1 MVFRIHPLTPLVAN
15 QIAAGEVV
23 ERPASIVKELIENS
37 LDAQAQRIQ
46 VRIEHGGLKKI
57 SVHDNGVGLHP
68 DDLKLALSRHA
79 TSKIK
84 DPEDLGHIDTL
95 GFRGEALASMVSV
108 ARVYLCSSQPAAS
121 HGQRIEIHG
130 GEAIEFGPWAHPT
143 GTTVEVSDLF
153 FNTPARRKFLKS
165 ETTERKHIDEVIRR
179 TSLANFDVSFEVEHD
194 GRSKRL
200 LLPASD
206 SHRRLAQLF
215 GKNFVTESVYIEESV
230 GDFTL
235 KGWIGLPTFSRSQ
248 ADNQYFFVNSRCVN
262 DKLVSHAVRR
272 AYRDVMFHGRHPVF
286 ALYLELPP
294 SDLDIN
300 VHPTKQEVRFVDSR
314 SVHNFIFSSVSRSLR
329 DIRPASGVVN
339 LGGSKEWE
347 QGNLPVEEGQARSDD
362 HEFTLP
368 VGGPLE
374 SFSGSYDEN
383 HNKESLPPMGYA
395 IGQLHGIFLLAQNND
410 GLILVDIHAAHE
422 RIVYEKLKTQFFG
435 SAVVQQR
442 LLVPIKVEATEKEV
456 DLFDSSSQFF
466 REMGLVVDR
475 IGPKTLVV
483 RSMPVLLSDDNAEML
498 LRDILSDISAHG
510 VSDRLQDRKEELL
523 ATMACHH
530 SIRAHRNMS
539 LPEMNAL
546 LREMEQ
552 TENAGQCNHGRPT
565 YLVKSLDDLNSMFL
579 RGR

>member
-1 MVFRIHPLTPLVAN
+1 MVFRIHSLTPLVAN

-37 LDAQAQRIQ
+37 LDAQAQRIR

-57 SVHDNGVGLHP
+57 SVYDNGVGLHP

-84 DPEDLGHIDTL
+84 DSEDLGHIDTL

-108 ARVYLCSSQPAAS
+108 ARVYLCSSQHGAS

-130 GEAIEFGPWAHPT
+130 GSAVEFGPWAHPT

-165 ETTERKHIDEVIRR
+165 ETTERRHIDEVIRR
-179 TSLANFDVSFEVEHD
+179 ASLANFDVAFEVEHD
-194 GRSKRL
+194 GKSRQL
-200 LLPASD
+200 VLPASD
-206 SHRRLAQLF
+206 PPRRLAQLF
-215 GKNFVTESVYIEESV
+215 GKKFVTESVYIEETA

-235 KGWIGLPTFSRSQ
+235 RGWVGLPTFSRSQ
-248 ADNQYFFVNSRCVN
+248 ADHQYFFVNSRCVN

-272 AYRDVMFHGRHPVF
+272 AYRDVMFHGRHSVF

-294 SDLDIN
+294 SNLDIN

-329 DIRPASGVVN
+329 DIRPASGIVN
-339 LGGSKEWE
+339 TVDPAKWE
-347 QGNLPVEEGQARSDD
+347 QGNLPVEVPQAPVDDYQSPPLGGGHLKTFSEPYIEKNRS
-362 HEFTLP
+362 EP
-368 VGGPLE
+368 
-374 SFSGSYDEN
+374 
-383 HNKESLPPMGYA
+383 LPPMGYA
-395 IGQLHGIFLLAQNND
+395 IGQLHGIFLLAQNNE

-435 SAVVQQR
+435 SSVVEQR

-456 DLFDSSSQFF
+456 DLFDSASEFF

-475 IGPKTLVV
+475 MGPKTLVV
-483 RSMPVLLSDDNAEML
+483 RSMPVLLSDENAELL
-498 LRDILSDISAHG
+498 LRDILSDISEYG

-565 YLVKSLDDLNSMFL
+565 YVVKSLSDLDSMFL